1 MSTYK
6 VEICGVNTAQLPI
19 LKEEEKDEL
28 FKKIK
33 AGDKASRET
42 YIMLHPPVIAILFAV
57 IRLPLQYPCG
67 RSVPDWLYRTD
78 EGNR

>member
-28 FKKIK
+28 FKKEKGGGKGYRKTHNKGNPRAGITGIK
-33 AGDKASRET
+33 RVK
-42 YIMLHPPVIAILFAV
+42 
-57 IRLPLQYPCG
+57 
-67 RSVPDWLYRTD
+67 
-78 EGNR
+78 

>member
-19 LKEEEKDEL
+19 LKEEEKEEL

-33 AGDKASRET
+33 SRRQGIQRNLHQGKSPAG
-42 YIMLHPPVIAILFAV
+42 I
-57 IRLPLQYPCG
+57 IRDQT
-67 RSVPDWLYRTD
+67 V
-78 EGNR
+78 

>member
-19 LKEEEKDEL
+19 LKEEEIDEL

-33 AGDKASRET
+33 AGKKCTKGTDSRRDCSR
-42 YIMLHPPVIAILFAV
+42 M
-57 IRLPLQYPCG
+57 
-67 RSVPDWLYRTD
+67 
-78 EGNR
+78 

>member
-42 YIMLHPPVIAILFAV
+42 YLSLIHI
-57 IRLPLQYPCG
+57 
-67 RSVPDWLYRTD
+67 
-78 EGNR
+78 

>member
-42 YIMLHPPVIAILFAV
+42 YIKGNL
-57 IRLPLQYPCG
+57 RL
-67 RSVPDWLYRTD
+67 VLYRKKSAAMSRKRASNPFY
-78 EGNR
+78 GG

>member
-33 AGDKASRET
+33 AGDKASRGNL
-42 YIMLHPPVIAILFAV
+42 YQGKSPAGI
-57 IRLPLQYPCG
+57 IRDQT
-67 RSVPDWLYRTD
+67 V
-78 EGNR
+78 